1 MFSNSVVLQKLFF
14 GIIVVK
20 LDSLQIL
27 NKQVM
32 KMIKKLLFTVTAAVG
47 LIAITTQD
55 SSAQNYQTALGLRID
70 AGDGTTGVG
79 FNAKHFFTRNNAID
93 ANLIF
98 YNGDV
103 IGLGAEY
110 QYNAP
115 ITGVAG
121 LDWYLGVGPN
131 FQFGNG
137 HTNIQIRPVAGLD
150 FKVPQAPIDFAF
162 DWRPAFTLNNDF
174 DSVNAARFGISIRYA
189 F

>member
-1 MFSNSVVLQKLFF
+1 
-14 GIIVVK
+14 
-20 LDSLQIL
+20 
-27 NKQVM
+27 M
-32 KMIKKLLFTVTAAVG
+32 KMIKKLLFTLVGCVG
-47 LIAITTQD
+47 LITITAEE
-55 SSAQNYQTALGLRID
+55 SIAQNYETALGLRIE
-70 AGDGTTGVG
+70 AGDGPTGVG

-115 ITGVAG
+115 VTGVAG

-131 FQFGNG
+131 FQFGKGNT
-137 HTNIQIRPVAGLD
+137 HIQIRPVAGLD
-150 FKVPQAPIDFAF
+150 FKVPEAPIDFAF
-162 DWRPAFTLNNDF
+162 DWRPAFTLNSDY
-174 DSVNAARFGISIRYA
+174 DSINAARFGISIRYA

>member
-1 MFSNSVVLQKLFF
+1 
-14 GIIVVK
+14 
-20 LDSLQIL
+20 
-27 NKQVM
+27 M
-32 KMIKKLLFTVTAAVG
+32 KMIKKLLFTLIGCAG
-47 LIAITTQD
+47 LLTLTTEK
-55 SSAQNYQTALGLRID
+55 SMAQNYQTALGLRIE

-115 ITGVAG
+115 IAGVQG

-131 FQFGNG
+131 FLFGDGN
-137 HTNIQIRPVAGLD
+137 TYIQIRPVAGLD
-150 FKVPQAPIDFAF
+150 YKIPAAPIDFAF
-162 DWRPAFTLNNDF
+162 DWRPAFTLNSDF